1 MKIKILTIFPNFFN
15 DFLSTSIIS
24 RARSKNLVSF
34 EIINIRDYSLDKNK
48 RIDDTP
54 IGGGAGLIMQI
65 EPLYRCL
72 KANSSKSSRK
82 ILLTPSGKPYSQEDA
97 IRLSK
102 EKEII
107 LICGHYEGIDHRFNK
122 YVDEKISIG
131 DYILTGGE
139 IPALV
144 ISDSIT
150 RLIDGVI
157 SSDSIK
163 EESFNSNLLEY
174 PQYTYPKDYKGDKIP
189 DILFCGN
196 HQVIDKYHHKMAL
209 VETYYNRPDL
219 IDYNNL
225 TNEEKEIIQL
235 LKEGKEIPLS
245 KEEENALIQ
254 GKKFIK

>member
-1 MKIKILTIFPNFFN
+1 MKIKILTIFPSFFN

-24 RARSKNLVSF
+24 RARSKKLVSF

-54 IGGGAGLIMQI
+54 IGGGAGLVMQI

-82 ILLTPSGKPYSQEDA
+82 ILLTPSGKPYLQSDA

-122 YVDEKISIG
+122 YIDEEISIG

-150 RLIDGVI
+150 RLIEGVI
-157 SSDSIK
+157 SADSIK
-163 EESFNSNLLEY
+163 EESFNTNLLEY
-174 PQYTYPKDYKGDKIP
+174 PQYTYPKDFKGDKIP
-189 DILFCGN
+189 DILFSGN
-196 HQVIDKYHHKMAL
+196 HQVVDKYHHKMAL
-209 VETYYNRPDL
+209 IETYKKRPDL
-219 IDYNNL
+219 IDESSL
-225 TNEEKEIIQL
+225 SKEDKEVISL
-235 LKEGKEIPLS
+235 LKEGKEIPFTQ
-245 KEEENALIQ
+245 EEKKALIS